1 VELRNGQK
9 RIGRSGGRGQAGEV
23 DPWSHFVNA
32 YVLDREG
39 NRIDR
44 RNAQD
49 IFVAL
54 YNHQIPPGAADVIH
68 YSFKVPEDAS
78 GEVTLDAKL
87 QYRKFD
93 TTYMKHIF
101 GQDRVNDL
109 PIVTLAVD
117 SLTFPIAGKA
127 AKTPPSAIP
136 AWQRWNDYGI
146 GLLRKGSKG
155 ARKGELRQ
163 AEGAFSQVESLG
175 RADGPLNLARVYVK
189 EGRLEDAVE
198 ALRRAAAHKGMA
210 QPWTVSWFTGIVNKQ
225 NGHLDNAIKNFL
237 SVVKTEFKGAAER
250 GFDFGQD
257 YRALNELGQT
267 IFERAKQERGD
278 AAKEERDRLLMEAVS
293 WFKKTLELDPE
304 NVTAHYNLAL
314 IYTRLDEEKSA
325 AGHRSLH
332 LKYKPDDNAQDNTVA
347 AHRARNPAANHA
359 AESIVIYD
367 LQKAENYE
375 LKGEAGGK

>member
-1 VELRNGQK
+1 MCIRD
-9 RIGRSGGRGQAGEV
+9 S
-23 DPWSHFVNA
+23 
-32 YVLDREG
+32 
-39 NRIDR
+39 
-44 RNAQD
+44 
-49 IFVAL
+49 
-54 YNHQIPPGAADVIH
+54 
-68 YSFKVPEDAS
+68 
-78 GEVTLDAKL
+78 
-87 QYRKFD
+87 
-93 TTYMKHIF
+93 TYMKHIF

-189 EGRLEDAVE
+189 EGRLEDARK
-198 ALRRAAAHKGMA
+198 ALIRASAHQGLA

-225 NGHLDNAIKNFL
+225 NGNLDKAIENFL
-237 SVVKTEFKGAAER
+237 SVVNTRSLER

-278 AAKEERDRLLMEAVS
+278 AARGERDRLLREAVG
-293 WFKKTLELDPE
+293 WFEKTLVLDPE
-304 NVTAHYNLAL
+304 NLTAHYNLAL
-314 IYTRLDEEKSA
+314 VLTRLGA
-325 AGHRSLH
+325 AQRAAEHRALH
-332 LKYKPDDNAQDNTVA
+332 LKYKPDDNARDHSVA
-347 AHRARNPAANHA
+347 THRAKNPAANHA

-367 LQKAENYE
+367 LQKAANYE
-375 LKGEAGGK
+375 LKGKAGEK